1 MTISM
6 DDEIVK
12 ILMEKKDYYKY
23 LKENSEWV
31 KLLRRDKNNF
41 KNFVKYV
48 KEKYGLT
55 VKNRV
60 QSSIDKMEVLSEV
73 LSSIK

>member
-1 MTISM
+1 MISM

-55 VKNRV
+55 VKNKV

>member
-1 MTISM
+1 M
-6 DDEIVK
+6 DKSIIK
-12 ILMEKKDYYKY
+12 ILFEKKDYYRY

-41 KNFVKYV
+41 KFFEKFI
-48 KEKYGLT
+48 KEKYKL
-55 VKNRV
+55 RV
-60 QSSIDKMEVLSEV
+60 QDKVENTFEKIEVLSEV

>member
-1 MTISM
+1 MINM

-41 KNFVKYV
+41 KGFIKYV

-55 VKNRV
+55 VKNKV
-60 QSSIDKMEVLSEV
+60 ENTIDKIEVLSEV